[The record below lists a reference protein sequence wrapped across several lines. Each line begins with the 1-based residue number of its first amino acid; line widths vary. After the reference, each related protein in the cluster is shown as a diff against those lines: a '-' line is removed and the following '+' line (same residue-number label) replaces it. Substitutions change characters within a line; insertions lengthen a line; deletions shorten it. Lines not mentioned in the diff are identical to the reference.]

1 MRATIALMDTY
12 GQAGYCCSLQS
23 IAMCDWGSPFWQ
35 HSWLLLSLWTIC
47 RRDEAFSWPPG
58 RFLHVVVCF
67 TSIDV
72 LCVYIKASTFVFFGR
87 SPVCVSGS
95 VTASICMPCAFPAVS
110 LWLDVWSDSYFFNLI
125 LLWFLKCWFVFWHRK
140 DVNVNGEQLGGV
152 AGRL

>member
-1 MRATIALMDTY
+1 MRATIALTDTY

-35 HSWLLLSLWTIC
+35 HPWLLLSLWTIC

-72 LCVYIKASTFVFFGR
+72 LCVYIKASTFVFLVGVLCVWVGVSLHLYACLVLFLQSLCGWMFGR
-87 SPVCVSGS
+87 IP
-95 VTASICMPCAFPAVS
+95 IF
-110 LWLDVWSDSYFFNLI
+110 LI
-125 LLWFLKCWFVFWHRK
+125 LFYYDSLNADLFSDTERMSMWMGSNL
-140 DVNVNGEQLGGV
+140 GE
-152 AGRL
+152 